1 MTGANGPIPAA
12 RVDHLCFSYSGKPIL
27 QDLHLQI
34 EAGSFTVFLGP
45 NGSGKTTL
53 LKLIAGILEPTS
65 GRIAVYGEDLN
76 EMPLR
81 KRARRVGYLAQ
92 QQQVIFPFLT
102 EDVVLTGRAG
112 AIRFQPK
119 TEDIDIAIQAMKHVG
134 ISHLLHQPFTELS
147 GGEQQLVMIARVVAQ
162 NPKMLLLDEP
172 TSHLDL
178 HYQARVL
185 RFIQEWKADGHT
197 IVAVLHDPNH
207 ALIAADRIVLL
218 RQGKVIGQGEPG
230 DIRVEALQDVYRTRL
245 VPFRFRNQTV
255 VFSDMDDGFTSDAV
269 HPSEQRGKT

>member
-1 MTGANGPIPAA
+1 MTDPNGSVPASKIE
-12 RVDHLCFSYSGKPIL
+12 HLCFSYAGKPIL
-27 QDLHLQI
+27 RDVDLRI

-65 GRIAVYGEDLN
+65 GNISLFGEDLKQ
-76 EMPLR
+76 MPLR

-92 QQQVIFPFLT
+92 QQQVVFPFRT

-112 AIRFQPK
+112 VIRFQPK
-119 TEDIDIAIQAMKHVG
+119 AEDIDAAVQAMKDVG
-134 ISHLLHQPFTELS
+134 IAHLLHQPFTELS

-162 NPKMLLLDEP
+162 NPKLLLLDEP

-178 HYQARVL
+178 HYQSRVL
-185 RFIQEWKADGHT
+185 RFIQEWKANGHT
-197 IVAVLHDPNH
+197 VVAVLHDPNH

-218 RQGKVIGQGEPG
+218 KQGRVVGQGGPDE
-230 DIRVEALQDVYRTRL
+230 IRIQQLEDVYRTRL
-245 VPFRFRNQTV
+245 VPLSYRDQTV
-255 VFSDMDDGFTSDAV
+255 VFSDIDGGFTSDAISM
-269 HPSEQRGKT
+269 SESGYET

>member
-1 MTGANGPIPAA
+1 MTDPNDPVPAV
-12 RVDHLCFSYSGKPIL
+12 RIDRLCFAYAGKPIL
-27 QDLHLQI
+27 HEIQLQI

-53 LKLIAGILEPTS
+53 LKLIAGMLEPTS
-65 GRIAVYGEDLN
+65 GRIVLFGENLN
-76 EMPLR
+76 DMPLR
-81 KRARRVGYLAQ
+81 KRARQVGYLAQ

-112 AIRFQPK
+112 TIRFQPRA
-119 TEDIDIAIQAMKHVG
+119 EDIDAAVEAMKDVG
-134 ISHLLHQPFTELS
+134 IQHLVHQPFTELS

-162 NPKMLLLDEP
+162 NPKLFLLDEP

-178 HYQARVL
+178 HYQTRVL
-185 RFIQEWKADGHT
+185 RFIQQWKANGYT

-218 RQGKVIGQGEPG
+218 KQGRVVAEGGPDE
-230 DIRVEALQDVYRTRL
+230 IRIHQLEEVYKTRL
-245 VPFRFRNQTV
+245 VPLSFRNQTV
-255 VFSDMDDGFTSDAV
+255 VFSDIDGGLPSDTL
-269 HPSEQRGKT
+269 PSY